1 MQRESARRGFTIQ
14 HQKVA
19 LNVDLAGF
27 VRGYTEITIVPI
39 IPTLRTIHI
48 HSRQCTIHSV
58 SVAQNSA
65 DFVVTDPFANLGP
78 SKPDDVH
85 SFPEIKRK
93 VFSAFSNADEGE
105 LSISLPS
112 SLLPVARST
121 PPSAKEEDNAGS
133 QRPLLPTSSTNGSE
147 FAPISVIIHYSLRSP
162 NDGLEFVL
170 PTDAYPYVSSLSKTT
185 NYELFAY
192 RPVLAYPSCLYDSRF
207 R

>member
-39 IPTLRTIHI
+39 IPTLRTIRI

-58 SVAQNSA
+58 SVAENPA
-65 DFVVTDPFANLGP
+65 DFDVQDPFANLGP

-93 VFSAFSNADEGE
+93 VFSAFSDADEGE
-105 LSISLPS
+105 LSIAIPS
-112 SLLPVARST
+112 SLLPVPRAAPAVERDSDTSTDRQGTRSL
-121 PPSAKEEDNAGS
+121 PS
-133 QRPLLPTSSTNGSE
+133 TTGSE
-147 FAPISVIIHYSLRSP
+147 FAPISVVIHYSLQSP
-162 NDGLEFVL
+162 NDGMEFVL
-170 PTDAYPYVSSLSKTT
+170 PTEAYPYVSFVSSCYSKVISSYFYT
-185 NYELFAY
+185 
-192 RPVLAYPSCLYDSRF
+192 C
-207 R
+207 